1 MGVNQIFIIYFG
13 AALKK
18 IKVVHLV
25 AGSLNGG
32 AARGAYWLH
41 KGLLGHG
48 VESHVI
54 TNHHDDLN
62 DPTVTSLSRSKF
74 KRVISLIVGQ
84 LDPFLLLIFPKRKKR
99 IFSTGFFGLYYKSN
113 RHFKEADI
121 VHLHWV
127 NGLVS
132 TRSVKGINKP
142 VVWSIRDMWPIT
154 GGCHYSLDCEKYKSG
169 CGGCPQLN
177 SSSGIDFTRLA
188 AKSKKKS
195 FGKVTP
201 VGISEWV
208 TSEVNKSCIFG
219 DERAVT
225 INNNVDCSLFFP
237 IEKIL
242 LGRFWVF
249 IQKIK

>member
-1 MGVNQIFIIYFG
+1 LGVNQIFIIYFG

-84 LDPFLLLIFPKRKKR
+84 LDPFLLLIFPKRKKEY
-99 IFSTGFFGLYYKSN
+99 SAPDS
-113 RHFKEADI
+113 
-121 VHLHWV
+121 
-127 NGLVS
+127 LVCI
-132 TRSVKGINKP
+132 INPTDTLKKQISFI
-142 VVWSIRDMWPIT
+142 SI
-154 GGCHYSLDCEKYKSG
+154 G
-169 CGGCPQLN
+169 
-177 SSSGIDFTRLA
+177 
-188 AKSKKKS
+188 
-195 FGKVTP
+195 
-201 VGISEWV
+201 
-208 TSEVNKSCIFG
+208 
-219 DERAVT
+219 
-225 INNNVDCSLFFP
+225 
-237 IEKIL
+237 
-242 LGRFWVF
+242 
-249 IQKIK
+249 